1 MILLIINNL
10 TRKHIEMLAIH
21 IRVIMIKITKYTLLA
36 TFFISSI
43 SFANSPVE
51 EKVTLPTIIEVISF
65 CSNDKTCTSVS
76 PVIEDQSINYDVKY
90 ESSSIIP
97 PPTKPTDPAEE
108 DPDD

>member
-1 MILLIINNL
+1 M
-10 TRKHIEMLAIH
+10 M
-21 IRVIMIKITKYTLLA
+21 KITKYTLLS

-43 SFANSPVE
+43 SFANAPVE
-51 EKVTLPTIIEVISF
+51 EKVTLPNIFDVISF

-97 PPTKPTDPAEE
+97 PPTIPTDPTEG
-108 DPDD
+108 DVDD